1 MLSLFIRTVIIYV
14 FLLSIM
20 RLMGKRQLGELDVGE
35 LVITILLS
43 EIASLPI
50 TNPEKKIIDALF
62 PIAILATLEIITSTL
77 ILKIPFFKSILSS
90 KPAVVI
96 ARGVIDRSMMK
107 RVRISIEELISQIR
121 QNGIY
126 DLDEVDYA
134 ILEENGKMSIIPKS
148 RYRQPDRS
156 DLNIPDD
163 NSGIMHIIVS
173 DGAINRHGLDLT
185 NKNLKWLDAKISS
198 LNLNLED
205 IFCMTCDD
213 ADNIYI
219 IMKDGS
225 VKKASATISA
235 TDAKN

>member
-1 MLSLFIRTVIIYV
+1 MLSISIRTVVIYV
-14 FLLSIM
+14 FLLLIM

-50 TNPEKKIIDALF
+50 TNPERKMIDALI
-62 PIAILATLEIITSTL
+62 PIAILATLEILTSTL
-77 ILKIPFFKSILSS
+77 ILKIPLVKNILSS

-96 ARGVIDRSMMK
+96 ARGVINRSMMK
-107 RVRISIEELISQIR
+107 KVRISIEELISQIR

-148 RYRQPDRS
+148 RYRQPDRAE
-156 DLNIPDD
+156 LNIPDND
-163 NSGIMHIIVS
+163 SGIMHIIIS
-173 DGAINRHGLDLT
+173 DGVINQHGLNLT
-185 NKNLKWLDAKISS
+185 NKNRKWLNAQISS
-198 LNLNLED
+198 LRLKLGD

-225 VKKASATISA
+225 VKKASATILA
-235 TDAKN
+235 ADADN